1 MGPVTYQGEQL
12 ATTFVAQIM
21 DQEWLVRQERRS
33 EDYLLFFEKD
43 GNILWTSNPLYGDSN
58 INVAESRLHDH
69 DEYFRLHEV
78 PLYETG
84 SDLPRLWF
92 GVSETHLVHMLK
104 SYQQWVYLFAALG
117 GMTVLLVGVLMLR
130 NFRRPLD
137 QLMLTT
143 EQMING
149 QLPVMSRSESNT
161 EMDRLV
167 NRFADVLDALRN
179 EQEEV
184 RRAHKQLQE
193 TAITDSLTGLYNRRY
208 LQEVAPSLLAQ
219 VERDGRHLVAV
230 LLDLDHFKKINDCHG
245 HLGGDAVLVHFARLL
260 KHNSRVNDNL
270 FRIGGEEFLIL
281 NVAEDTEESVMLAN
295 KIREL
300 VSGAPAPY
308 QGSEIPITV
317 SIGIS
322 CYVGGSGGGSLSNL
336 MRGAD
341 IALYEAKDGGRNKV
355 VLHSSCHPPATSV
368 RPQGGVA
375 VVNGNLSVR

>member
-1 MGPVTYQGEQL
+1 MTYKSRLLLYVGMLILLVVGMMTMSFSTARNVILEGADEHLRHAALRKVDSVRAQREELLHYTDIIGSDLRLQEYLYIITALGMSGDGLAAYYERQFSSLPADCFVILSAASEVLLGHEFKTLIEEARKKLAPGVRDHFYYQSPKGVVLVAMGPVTYQGEQL

-149 QLPVMSRSESNT
+149 QLPVRIQYRDGPAGEP
-161 EMDRLV
+161 
-167 NRFADVLDALRN
+167 FC
-179 EQEEV
+179 
-184 RRAHKQLQE
+184 RRA
-193 TAITDSLTGLYNRRY
+193 
-208 LQEVAPSLLAQ
+208 
-219 VERDGRHLVAV
+219 
-230 LLDLDHFKKINDCHG
+230 
-245 HLGGDAVLVHFARLL
+245 
-260 KHNSRVNDNL
+260 
-270 FRIGGEEFLIL
+270 
-281 NVAEDTEESVMLAN
+281 
-295 KIREL
+295 
-300 VSGAPAPY
+300 
-308 QGSEIPITV
+308 
-317 SIGIS
+317 
-322 CYVGGSGGGSLSNL
+322 
-336 MRGAD
+336 
-341 IALYEAKDGGRNKV
+341 
-355 VLHSSCHPPATSV
+355 
-368 RPQGGVA
+368 
-375 VVNGNLSVR
+375 